1 MPCFNFQCVLTRI
14 DVGCVVLLERDS
26 AVFLY
31 FLCLRV
37 EDVSAGVAKVS
48 VAIIH
53 HKQNSVGLFSIVGP
67 LVYLLPVGKFF
78 LVNPQTH

>member
-1 MPCFNFQCVLTRI
+1 MLAALFFWNVTQQY
-14 DVGCVVLLERDS
+14 
-26 AVFLY
+26 FLY

-48 VAIIH
+48 VVIIRH
-53 HKQNSVGLFSIVGP
+53 GQNSVGLFSIAGP